1 MQSAFKM
8 KKDIKIIRRWTVFF
22 IVVLFLSGLTAMPA
36 ETELGFLVTFIS
48 ADNAFGFWLN
58 KVYGA
63 LVETNAKAPFLA
75 YGYDWLAF
83 AHFMLA
89 ILFIGVYRDPVRNKW
104 IVEFG
109 MIACY
114 MVFPLAL
121 IAGHFR
127 QIPIGWRL
135 IDCSFGLFGLVP
147 LIICYRKIEAIEK
160 DHQSQKQVLI

>member
-1 MQSAFKM
+1 MEKN
-8 KKDIKIIRRWTVFF
+8 IKIIRRWTVFF

-36 ETELGFLVTFIS
+36 ETELGLLVKFVS
-48 ADNAFGFWLN
+48 ADNAFGFWLH
-58 KVYGA
+58 KVYDA

-114 MVFPLAL
+114 MIFPLAL

-127 QIPIGWRL
+127 QIPFGWRL

>member
-1 MQSAFKM
+1 MDKNV
-8 KKDIKIIRRWTVFF
+8 KIIRRWTVFF
-22 IVVLFLSGLTAMPA
+22 IVMLFLSGLTAMPA
-36 ETELGFLVTFIS
+36 ETELGLLIKYIS
-48 ADNAFGFWLN
+48 ADNVFGFWLH
-58 KVYGA
+58 KVYTA

-114 MVFPLAL
+114 LVFPLAL

-127 QIPIGWRL
+127 GIPLGWRL
-135 IDCSFGLFGLVP
+135 VDCSFGLFGLIP
-147 LIICYRKIEAIEK
+147 LIICYKKIDAIEK
-160 DHQSQKQVLI
+160 YHQSQKQVSI